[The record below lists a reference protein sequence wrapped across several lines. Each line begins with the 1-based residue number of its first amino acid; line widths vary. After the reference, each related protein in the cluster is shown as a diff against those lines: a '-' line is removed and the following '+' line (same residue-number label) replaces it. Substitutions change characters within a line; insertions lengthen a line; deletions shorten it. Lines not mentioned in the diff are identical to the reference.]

1 MRPSEPLT
9 KWLVAVGVL
18 VGLVVGRPAHAQT
31 KTARGTATT
40 VTDSSLTVKVGDAN
54 VTFDID
60 SKTAVQAPG
69 AGTQTRAAQAAGA
82 SGIKLTSAIQSG
94 QAVIVT
100 YREANGKNLATD
112 IRRVSTAGPGGG
124 ATAEPAQSATGSVKS
139 VTARSLVLTS
149 QGKDSTFAID
159 QETRVIGRGAGTAA
173 GAAGGRLPITDL
185 VGAGD
190 TVSVSYKAMGS
201 AMHATEVRVT
211 AKAR

>member
-1 MRPSEPLT
+1 M
-9 KWLVAVGVL
+9 
-18 VGLVVGRPAHAQT
+18 
-31 KTARGTATT
+31 
-40 VTDSSLTVKVGDAN
+40 
-54 VTFDID
+54 TFDVD
-60 SKTAVQAPG
+60 SKTAVEAPG
-69 AGTQTRAAQAAGA
+69 AGRQTRAAQAAGA

-100 YREANGKNLATD
+100 YREANGKNVATD
-112 IRRVSTAGPGGG
+112 IRRVSTAGPAGG
-124 ATAEPAQSATGSVKS
+124 ATSEPAQNAAGSVKS

-149 QGKDSTFAID
+149 QGKDSTFMID
-159 QETRVIGRGAGTAA
+159 QDTKVIGRGVGTAA

-190 TVSVSYKAMGS
+190 SVSISYKAMGG

>member
-9 KWLVAVGVL
+9 KWLVAVFVF
-18 VGLVVGRPAHAQT
+18 VGLAVCRPVHAQS
-31 KTARGTATT
+31 KTARGTTTT
-40 VTDSSLTVKVGDAN
+40 VTDAALTVRVGDTN
-54 VTFDID
+54 MTFDID
-60 SKTAVQAPG
+60 GKTAVEAPG
-69 AGTQTRAAQAAGA
+69 AGRQTRAAQAAGA

-100 YREANGKNLATD
+100 YREANGKNVATD
-112 IRRVSTAGPGGG
+112 IRRVSSAGSGG
-124 ATAEPAQSATGSVKS
+124 AATSEPVQNVAGSVKS

-149 QGKDSTFAID
+149 QAKDSTFAID
-159 QETRVIGRGAGTAA
+159 QGTKVIGRGAGTAA

-190 TVSVSYKAMGS
+190 SISISYKAIGG

>member
-1 MRPSEPLT
+1 MRPNEPLT
-9 KWLVAVGVL
+9 KWLVAVLVF
-18 VGLVVGRPAHAQT
+18 VGLAVWRPAQAQS

-40 VTDSSLTVKVGDAN
+40 VTDTSLTVKVGETN
-54 VTFDID
+54 VTFDVD
-60 SKTAVQAPG
+60 SKTAVEAPG
-69 AGTQTRAAQAAGA
+69 AGRQTRAAQAAGA
-82 SGIKLTSAIQSG
+82 AGIKLTSAIQSG

-100 YREANGKNLATD
+100 YREANGKNVATD
-112 IRRVSTAGPGGG
+112 IRRVSTAGSGGG
-124 ATAEPAQSATGSVKS
+124 ATSEPAQSASGAVKS

-149 QGKDSTFAID
+149 QSKDSTFVID
-159 QETRVIGRGAGTAA
+159 QDTKVIGRGAGTAA

-190 TVSVSYKAMGS
+190 SVSISYQAMGG

>member
-9 KWLVAVGVL
+9 KWLVAVFVF
-18 VGLVVGRPAHAQT
+18 VGLTVCRPAHAQS

-40 VTDSSLTVKVGDAN
+40 VTDVSLTVRVSDTN
-54 VTFDID
+54 MTFDVD
-60 SKTAVQAPG
+60 GKTVVEAPG
-69 AGTQTRAAQAAGA
+69 AGRQTRAAQAAGA
-82 SGIKLTSAIQSG
+82 SGIKLSSAIQPG

-100 YREANGKNLATD
+100 YREANGKNVATD
-112 IRRVSTAGPGGG
+112 IRRVTTAGSGGG
-124 ATAEPAQSATGSVKS
+124 AASDPVQNAAGSVKS

-159 QETRVIGRGAGTAA
+159 QETKVIGRGAGTAA

-190 TVSVSYKAMGS
+190 SVSVSYKVTGG

-211 AKAR
+211 AKGR